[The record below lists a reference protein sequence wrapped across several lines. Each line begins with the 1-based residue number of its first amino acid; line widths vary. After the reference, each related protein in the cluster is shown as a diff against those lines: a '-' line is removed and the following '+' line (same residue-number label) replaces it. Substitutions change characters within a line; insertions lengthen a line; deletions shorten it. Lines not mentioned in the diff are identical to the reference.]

1 MGKWSDCPVL
11 DTVAYS
17 IEQQK
22 LLRQKMEKE
31 TKIKKESEKMMKCK
45 APKSRINSSN
55 RSNKTDS
62 KRLKKIAKDEEQID
76 IIRST
81 IRQTQSEKEK
91 NTGEREMNEEEDEK
105 EEEEEEEEEE
115 AEAEAECSKKENE
128 KNLNF
133 PKAKKKVVL
142 GSKPHIQKRRNILRI
157 DKDFDSQKQNIKK
170 AKSLLN
176 TQMNRRKDL
185 AYDIERSNKKSS
197 SHHSNDKLKEYLT
210 NIKIK

>member
-62 KRLKKIAKDEEQID
+62 KRLKKMAKDEEQID

-105 EEEEEEEEEE
+105 EEEEE

-128 KNLNF
+128 KKL
-133 PKAKKKVVL
+133 KLSKGKKKVVL
-142 GSKPHIQKRRNILRI
+142 GSKPQIQKRRNILRI